1 MKKYGPGPYN
11 IQVYFEEV
19 NMKAAV
25 LYYSRTGHTKAMA
38 EAIARGM
45 ELEEGMEAKT
55 FSIEDIDGDWL
66 RESSCIILGC
76 PIYMASVPTEIKDW
90 LDHSP
95 LKKDMVG
102 KLGGAFATADYIH
115 GGGELG
121 IQTILDHMLVMGM
134 VVYSGG
140 GSFGKPV
147 IHLGPVSVNG
157 ISEDQSDTFEIY
169 GRRMAI
175 KTKELFG

>member
-1 MKKYGPGPYN
+1 
-11 IQVYFEEV
+11 
-19 NMKAAV
+19 MKATV

-38 EAIARGM
+38 ETIARGM
-45 ELEEGMEAKT
+45 ELEEGMEAKA
-55 FSIEDIDGDWL
+55 FSISEIDEGWL
-66 RESSCIILGC
+66 RDSSCVILGC

-90 LDHSP
+90 LEHSP
-95 LKKDMVG
+95 YKKELTG
-102 KLGGAFATADYIH
+102 KLGGAFATASYIH

-140 GSFGKPV
+140 GAFGKPV

-157 ISEDQSDTFEIY
+157 ITEDQSETFVTY